1 MKQLILTFILLVYIN
16 SVNAQDFKDLIV
28 TETNDSIQCTITLLN
43 ESNFF
48 YDHKLKK
55 DVVNDMIP
63 VNKVKFYT
71 YGGVM
76 GNLKKE
82 IVKESPSKK
91 SESLTS
97 ESSSGINLNLR
108 KASNLLSVG
117 GGSIILGGIVS
128 IIQSTAKVPSFS
140 DYNDIQQYN
149 DAIEGYNHT
158 QKVMKITSAS
168 FFSFAGL
175 FIMAGGSNLYRTTK
189 KENKVARIM
198 PSSDGLSLVFN
209 IK

>member
-16 SVNAQDFKDLIV
+16 SVNAQDFKDFIV

-55 DVVNDMIP
+55 DVVNDIIP

-97 ESSSGINLNLR
+97 ESSSGINLNLD
-108 KASNLLSVG
+108 K
-117 GGSIILGGIVS
+117 
-128 IIQSTAKVPSFS
+128 
-140 DYNDIQQYN
+140 
-149 DAIEGYNHT
+149 
-158 QKVMKITSAS
+158 
-168 FFSFAGL
+168 
-175 FIMAGGSNLYRTTK
+175 
-189 KENKVARIM
+189 
-198 PSSDGLSLVFN
+198 
-209 IK
+209 